1 MQDKVLSFSLKLE
14 SDFHLFNSNR
24 HFSIMSFFSRLKVV
38 KNLFFTDKDLLVS
51 NCRKLQL
58 VFSLRKKLVSKKFNS
73 IYVNKFSGNSLVF
86 DFPDFYLR
94 SYFLLFSFFTLPF
107 LEEFYNRF
115 SYSYRPFRLYN
126 DIFYFF
132 KKDSF
137 FYLPSTYYYSVLDSS
152 IKNDLNFPFS
162 DPYYLFRPN
171 FSSYSLCF
179 DSSGI
184 FNNLFNFSF
193 IGLIGVFGYFVF
205 SFLIFTNY

>member
-1 MQDKVLSFSLKLE
+1 MQDRVLSFSLQLE
-14 SDFHLFNSNR
+14 SDFHLLNSNR
-24 HFSIMSFFSRLKVV
+24 HFSIISFFSRLKIV
-38 KNLFFTDKDLLVS
+38 KNLFFNDKNLLVS
-51 NCRKLQL
+51 NYRKLQL
-58 VFSLRKKLVSKKFNS
+58 VFSLRKKLVSKKFNF

-86 DFPDFYLR
+86 DFPDFYMR

-137 FYLPSTYYYSVLDSS
+137 FHLPSTYYYSVLDSS
-152 IKNDLNFPFS
+152 IKNNYCLNFPFS
-162 DPYYLFRPN
+162 DSYYFFPSRLF
-171 FSSYSLCF
+171 SYSSCF
-179 DSSGI
+179 DSYDI

-193 IGLIGVFGYFVF
+193 IGLIGVFGCLFF
-205 SFLIFTNY
+205 KL